1 MVAMRKLW
9 MDNTKTLKARYF
21 IVGLW
26 NTVFGLVL
34 FLLLLNV
41 FSYLNYSMLLVCSF
55 LISTGQ
61 SHFMQRRLVW
71 KSKARYGREFLKF
84 LGVTSGTFLI
94 NLLALPLL
102 VEVLNWPVYRSQILL
117 VICLTLLGYFYQKY
131 HVFKPH
137 PQIIESNP

>member
-9 MDNTKTLKARYF
+9 MDNKKTLKARYF

-84 LGVTSGTFLI
+84 LGGTSGTFLI

>member
-26 NTVFGLVL
+26 NTVFGLVI
-34 FLLLLNV
+34 FLLLLKV

-55 LISTGQ
+55 LISTAQ

-71 KSKARYGREFLKF
+71 KSKANYGREFLKF
-84 LGVTSGTFLI
+84 LGGTSGTFLI

-117 VICLTLLGYFYQKY
+117 VICLTLLGYVYQKY

>member
-9 MDNTKTLKARYF
+9 MDNTNTLKARYF

-26 NTVFGLVL
+26 NTVFGLAL
-34 FLLLLNV
+34 FLLLLKV

-55 LISTGQ
+55 LISTAQ
-61 SHFMQRRLVW
+61 SHFTQRRLVW
-71 KSKARYGREFLKF
+71 KSKANYPKELLKF
-84 LGVTSGTFLI
+84 LGGTSGTFLI

-102 VEVLNWPVYRSQILL
+102 VEVLNWPVYRSQTLL
-117 VICLTLLGYFYQKY
+117 VICLTILGYFYQKY

-137 PQIIESNP
+137 PTIN